1 MSPSSVEKEEID
13 YENGKIIVHKEAG
26 DLVTCNLSS
35 LVLNNI
41 MRDNDSDDELLEK
54 VISVQMRALDNVIS
68 LNRLSVPQATYTNH
82 KYRAVGAGE
91 QGIAATLAQENIMW
105 DSEEATEYIDKLEEK
120 IMLYSVKHSALLGKE
135 KGNYPV
141 YEGSMWNTGEWID
154 KAETTLNEWNE
165 VKDLSMK
172 YMRNSYLRSIAPTG
186 GTGVIA
192 GSTPGIDPIFDVI
205 YHEDKGSFML
215 PVVVPNLNS
224 TTWFYYKPTMKMEY
238 NGEKQLA
245 HMWAVEHNTVR
256 QKWVDQAISFNT
268 YIPQQM
274 KAVHML
280 DLIIETWKRNI
291 KTSYYVR
298 SWDVLK
304 EDACLACSA

>member
-41 MRDNDSDDELLEK
+41 MRDNDNDDELLEK

-135 KGNYPV
+135 K
-141 YEGSMWNTGEWID
+141 
-154 KAETTLNEWNE
+154 TTLDEWNE

-172 YMRNSYLRSIAPTG
+172 YMRNSYLRAIAPTG

-274 KAVHML
+274 KAVYML